1 MALDEQMLAA
11 VRVPQRG
18 MTGVWEM
25 TKPKIEYAELSDTYG
40 KFLVEPLERGFGVT
54 LGNALRRVLLSSIP
68 GAAVTSV
75 KIENVLHE
83 FSTIPGVVE
92 DVTQL
97 ILNLKELSFKLHS
110 DKPKLLRLDVKGKR
124 TSPRAISSPT
134 PRWRSSTPTC
144 TIATLDGKN
153 AHLVM
158 ELVVERGKGYVP
170 AERHRK
176 SEHVIGVIPV
186 DSVFSPIQKVNYGV
200 EDTRVGH
207 ATDYDR
213 LVLEVWTDGSI
224 RPEEALQ
231 ESARLLIDYFRLFVG
246 AAAGTEVAVGPQADE
261 TNKLATMPIEEL
273 DLSVRPY
280 NCLKRAG
287 INTVG
292 DLLQRTEDEVVNVK
306 NFGRKSLDEVKE
318 KLAGARARA
327 AAEGRLMGAGTEGA
341 PSRAR
346 HRRADGVVPRAGRGA
361 DRARADHHDGAQG
374 QGNQEGRGP
383 DDRSRAAERPRAR
396 GGRSPS

>member
-1 MALDEQMLAA
+1 MMDESMVMVTPGA
-11 VRVPQRG
+11 RVPNRG
-18 MTGVWEM
+18 LADVWDT

-40 KFLVEPLERGFGVT
+40 KFVVEPLERGFGVT

-92 DVTQL
+92 DVTQV

-110 DKPKLLRLDVKGKR
+110 DKPKLLRLDARGKKDVLAGDLQ
-124 TSPRAISSPT
+124 PDAEVEILNPDLH
-134 PRWRSSTPTC
+134 
-144 TIATLDGKN
+144 IATLDGKN
-153 AHLVM
+153 AHLAM
-158 ELVVERGKGYVP
+158 ELVVERGKGYVQ

-186 DSVFSPIQKVNYGV
+186 DSVFSPIQKVNYAV

-231 ESARLLIDYFRLFVG
+231 ESARLLIDSFRLFVG
-246 AAAGTEVAVGPQADE
+246 TAAGAEVVMGPQADE
-261 TNKLATMPIEEL
+261 TNKIAGMPIEEL

-318 KLAGARARA
+318 KLAALGL
-327 AAEGRLMGAGTEGA
+327 EL
-341 PSRAR
+341 
-346 HRRADGVVPRAGRGA
+346 RRRGA
-361 DRARADHHDGAQG
+361 
-374 QGNQEGRGP
+374 
-383 DDRSRAAERPRAR
+383 
-396 GGRSPS
+396 

>member
-1 MALDEQMLAA
+1 METHLLVGATGLHVPNRGLAD
-11 VRVPQRG
+11 
-18 MTGVWEM
+18 VWDT

-40 KFLVEPLERGFGVT
+40 KFIVEPLERGFGVT
-54 LGNALRRVLLSSIP
+54 LGNALRRVLLSSIS

-92 DVTQL
+92 DVTQV
-97 ILNLKELSFKLHS
+97 ILNLKELSLKLHS
-110 DKPKLLRLDVKGKR
+110 DKPKLLRMDARGKKDVVAGDLQ
-124 TSPRAISSPT
+124 PDAEVEVLNPDLH
-134 PRWRSSTPTC
+134 
-144 TIATLDGKN
+144 IATLDGKT
-153 AHLVM
+153 AHLAM

-186 DSVFSPIQKVNYGV
+186 DSVFSPIQKVNYEV

-207 ATDYDR
+207 AADYDR

-231 ESARLLIDYFRLFVG
+231 ESARLLIDCFRLFVG
-246 AAAGTEVAVGPQADE
+246 TAAAAEVPVGPQADE
-261 TNKLATMPIEEL
+261 ANKLAAMPIEEL

-287 INTVG
+287 INTLG
-292 DLLQRTEDEVVNVK
+292 ELLQRTEEEVVNVK

-318 KLAGARARA
+318 KLAALGL
-327 AAEGRLMGAGTEGA
+327 EL
-341 PSRAR
+341 
-346 HRRADGVVPRAGRGA
+346 RRRGA
-361 DRARADHHDGAQG
+361 
-374 QGNQEGRGP
+374 
-383 DDRSRAAERPRAR
+383 
-396 GGRSPS
+396 

>member
-1 MALDEQMLAA
+1 MVMVTPG
-11 VRVPQRG
+11 VRVPNRG
-18 MTGVWEM
+18 LADVWDT
-25 TKPKIEYAELSDTYG
+25 TKGKIEYAELSDTYG
-40 KFLVEPLERGFGVT
+40 KFVVEPLERGFGVT

-92 DVTQL
+92 DVTQV

-110 DKPKLLRLDVKGKR
+110 DKPKLLRFDVRGKKDVVAGDLQ
-124 TSPRAISSPT
+124 PDAEVEVLNPDLH
-134 PRWRSSTPTC
+134 
-144 TIATLDGKN
+144 IATLDGKT
-153 AHLVM
+153 AHLAM
-158 ELVVERGKGYVP
+158 ELVVERGKGYVQ

-186 DSVFSPIQKVNYGV
+186 DSVFSPIQKVNYVV

-231 ESARLLIDYFRLFVG
+231 ESARLLIDSFRLFVG
-246 AAAGTEVAVGPQADE
+246 TAAGTEVVIGPQVDE
-261 TNKLATMPIEEL
+261 TNKIAAMPIEEL

-292 DLLQRTEDEVVNVK
+292 DLLQRTEEEVVNVK

-318 KLAGARARA
+318 KLAALGL
-327 AAEGRLMGAGTEGA
+327 EL
-341 PSRAR
+341 
-346 HRRADGVVPRAGRGA
+346 RRRGA
-361 DRARADHHDGAQG
+361 
-374 QGNQEGRGP
+374 
-383 DDRSRAAERPRAR
+383 
-396 GGRSPS
+396 

>member
-1 MALDEQMLAA
+1 MDESMVMVTPG
-11 VRVPQRG
+11 VRVPNRG
-18 MTGVWEM
+18 LADVWDT
-25 TKPKIEYAELSDTYG
+25 TKGKIEYAELSDTYG
-40 KFLVEPLERGFGVT
+40 KFVVEPLERGFGVT
-54 LGNALRRVLLSSIP
+54 LGNALRRVLLSSIQ

-92 DVTQL
+92 DVTQV

-110 DKPKLLRLDVKGKR
+110 DKPKLLRFDVRGKKDVVAGDLQ
-124 TSPRAISSPT
+124 PDAEVEVLNPDLH
-134 PRWRSSTPTC
+134 
-144 TIATLDGKN
+144 IASLDGKN
-153 AHLVM
+153 AHLAM
-158 ELVVERGKGYVP
+158 ELVVERGKGYVQ

-186 DSVFSPIQKVNYGV
+186 DSVFSPIQKVNYVV

-231 ESARLLIDYFRLFVG
+231 ESARLLIDSFRLFVG
-246 AAAGTEVAVGPQADE
+246 TAAGTEVVIGPQVDE
-261 TNKLATMPIEEL
+261 TNKIAAMPIEEL

-292 DLLQRTEDEVVNVK
+292 DLLQRTEEEVVNVK

-318 KLAGARARA
+318 KLAALGL
-327 AAEGRLMGAGTEGA
+327 EL
-341 PSRAR
+341 
-346 HRRADGVVPRAGRGA
+346 RRRGA
-361 DRARADHHDGAQG
+361 
-374 QGNQEGRGP
+374 
-383 DDRSRAAERPRAR
+383 
-396 GGRSPS
+396 

>member
-1 MALDEQMLAA
+1 MWDA
-11 VRVPQRG
+11 
-18 MTGVWEM
+18 
-25 TKPKIEYAELSDTYG
+25 TKPKIEYGELSDTYG
-40 KFLVEPLERGFGVT
+40 KFIVEPLERGFGVT
-54 LGNALRRVLLSSIP
+54 LGNALRRVLLSSIS

-92 DVTQL
+92 DVTQV
-97 ILNLKELSFKLHS
+97 ILNLKELSLKLHS
-110 DKPKLLRLDVKGKR
+110 DKPKLLRMDVRGKKDVVAGDLQ
-124 TSPRAISSPT
+124 PDAEVEVLNPDLH
-134 PRWRSSTPTC
+134 
-144 TIATLDGKN
+144 IAALDGKA
-153 AHLVM
+153 AHLAM

-186 DSVFSPIQKVNYGV
+186 DSVFSPIQKVNYAV

-207 ATDYDR
+207 AADYDR

-231 ESARLLIDYFRLFVG
+231 ESARLLIDCFRLFVG
-246 AAAGTEVAVGPQADE
+246 ATAAAEVPVGPQADE
-261 TNKLATMPIEEL
+261 ANKLASMPVEEL

-287 INTVG
+287 INTLG
-292 DLLQRTEDEVVNVK
+292 ELLQRTEEEVVNVK

-318 KLAGARARA
+318 KLAGLGL
-327 AAEGRLMGAGTEGA
+327 EL
-341 PSRAR
+341 
-346 HRRADGVVPRAGRGA
+346 RRRGA
-361 DRARADHHDGAQG
+361 
-374 QGNQEGRGP
+374 
-383 DDRSRAAERPRAR
+383 
-396 GGRSPS
+396 

>member
-1 MALDEQMLAA
+1 LAD
-11 VRVPQRG
+11 
-18 MTGVWEM
+18 VWDT
-25 TKPKIEYAELSDTYG
+25 TKGKIEYAELSDTYG
-40 KFLVEPLERGFGVT
+40 KFVVEPLERGFGVT

-92 DVTQL
+92 DVTQV

-110 DKPKLLRLDVKGKR
+110 DKPKLLRFDVRGKKDVLAGDLQ
-124 TSPRAISSPT
+124 PDAEVEVLNPDLH
-134 PRWRSSTPTC
+134 
-144 TIATLDGKN
+144 IASLDGKN
-153 AHLVM
+153 AHLAM
-158 ELVVERGKGYVP
+158 ELVVERGKGYVQ

-186 DSVFSPIQKVNYGV
+186 DSVFSPIQKVNYVV

-231 ESARLLIDYFRLFVG
+231 ESARLLIDSFRLFVG
-246 AAAGTEVAVGPQADE
+246 TAAGTEVVIGPQVDE
-261 TNKLATMPIEEL
+261 TNKIAAMPIEEL

-292 DLLQRTEDEVVNVK
+292 DLLQRTEEEVVNVK

-318 KLAGARARA
+318 KLAALGL
-327 AAEGRLMGAGTEGA
+327 EL
-341 PSRAR
+341 
-346 HRRADGVVPRAGRGA
+346 RRRGA
-361 DRARADHHDGAQG
+361 
-374 QGNQEGRGP
+374 
-383 DDRSRAAERPRAR
+383 
-396 GGRSPS
+396 

>member
-1 MALDEQMLAA
+1 MIERETVVPAPV
-11 VRVPQRG
+11 VRVPNRG
-18 MTGVWEM
+18 LADVWET

-40 KFLVEPLERGFGVT
+40 KFVVEPLDRGFGVT
-54 LGNALRRVLLSSIP
+54 LGNALRRVLLSSIV

-92 DVTQL
+92 DVTQV
-97 ILNLKELSFKLHS
+97 ILNLKELSLKLHS
-110 DKPKLLRLDVKGKR
+110 DKPKLLRLDVRGKKDVLAGDLQ
-124 TSPRAISSPT
+124 PDAEVEILNPDLH
-134 PRWRSSTPTC
+134 
-144 TIATLDGKN
+144 IATLDGKT
-153 AHLVM
+153 AHLAM

-186 DSVFSPIQKVNYGV
+186 DSIFSPIQRVNYV
-200 EDTRVGH
+200 IEDTRVGH

-224 RPEEALQ
+224 RPEESLQ
-231 ESARLLIDYFRLFVG
+231 ESARLLIEDFRLFVG
-246 AAAGTEVAVGPQADE
+246 TAVGPDVVVGPAADE
-261 TNKLATMPIEEL
+261 SSKIAGMPIEEL

-287 INTVG
+287 INTLG
-292 DLLQRTEDEVVNVK
+292 DLLQKTEEEVVNVK

-318 KLAGARARA
+318 KLAALGL
-327 AAEGRLMGAGTEGA
+327 EL
-341 PSRAR
+341 
-346 HRRADGVVPRAGRGA
+346 RRRGA
-361 DRARADHHDGAQG
+361 
-374 QGNQEGRGP
+374 
-383 DDRSRAAERPRAR
+383 
-396 GGRSPS
+396 